1 MVTYSSDFA
10 LRGRLLT
17 KGEVLEDGALL
28 VRNGIIVYAGAMAGA
43 PEVDYTPVDGIL
55 APGFVDIHCHA
66 AGQVFAHE
74 DPEAVA
80 EHHLNHGT
88 TAMLLTLYRDLGFE
102 RTLQA
107 LEEIKNRMP
116 VNVLGAHLEGPYLN
130 PRYGTGH
137 GGTVQVNKDEYIRLA
152 ETGIIRQWTCAPEV
166 EGVTEF
172 IRYIKAQGIVP
183 AIGHSEASPEQV
195 FEAEKAG
202 AGIVTHLFD
211 ATGCSRSQTRWA
223 GTLETDFSTAALV
236 CDDLYYE
243 IICDR
248 EGVHVRPEFVK
259 LAMKAA
265 GLDRI
270 VAITDCYVGPEDGSD
285 VNFNGTDLSGSKLTM
300 DAAARNFKALGLSLP
315 EVFQVV
321 AENPAKAIGM
331 ERTVGSLTEGCR
343 GDVLV
348 VDEDINILSIYKGCP
363 CSEAD

>member
-1 MVTYSSDFA
+1 MT
-10 LRGRLLT
+10 G
-17 KGEVLEDGALL
+17 GEVLENGALL
-28 VRNGIIVYAGAMAGA
+28 VRDGIIAYAGALADA
-43 PEVDYTPVDGIL
+43 PAAEYQPVEGIL
-55 APGFVDIHCHA
+55 TPGFVDIHCHA

-88 TAMLLTLYRDLGFE
+88 TAMLLTLYRDLGFD
-102 RTLQA
+102 RTMQA
-107 LEEIKNRMP
+107 LEDIKNRMP
-116 VNVLGAHLEGPYLN
+116 VNVLGVHLEGPYLN
-130 PRYGTGH
+130 PRYGTGQV
-137 GGTVQVNKDEYIRLA
+137 GTVQVRKEEYIRLA
-152 ETGIIRQWTCAPEV
+152 ESGIIRQWTCAPEV
-166 EGVTEF
+166 AGVMEF
-172 IRYIKAQGIVP
+172 IRYIKAKGIVP

-195 FEAEKAG
+195 FEAEQAG
-202 AGIVTHLFD
+202 ARIVTHLFD
-211 ATGCSRSQTRWA
+211 ATGCSYAQTRWA

-248 EGVHVRPEFVK
+248 AGIHVRPEFVK
-259 LAMKAA
+259 LAIKAA

-285 VNFNGTDLSGSKLTM
+285 VNFDGTDLSGSKLTM

-331 ERTVGSLTEGCR
+331 ESLVGSLKAGCR

-348 VDEDINILSIYKGCP
+348 VDEDINILHIYK
-363 CSEAD
+363 AL